1 MELYSPLLCGD
12 LNEKEVPKRGD
23 ICITDSLCCK
33 QKLTHKATILQK
45 INIFF
50 KKEQLEN
57 GTMYPSTPPHLS
69 LASKTEVSFTH
80 QKVRKSIFH
89 VSSVTVHTCTHAH
102 ARTHTHTH
110 THTHSNTIGANG
122 EIPQHSSLGE
132 TIFQDILHVP
142 SGVFNEIKS
151 QWSTVVMNPKTQS
164 SLTFFSLKSFTPA
177 LWDHTSV
184 ELPTPKPVCQKRQWH
199 PTLVLLPGESYGW
212 RSLVGCSPWGR

>member
-1 MELYSPLLCGD
+1 MFCSDLNRKEIQKRGDICGNGKPLQYYSCLEKFQRQWNLAGCSPWGIKELDRTEHKCVHTWMIHFAVWHRELYSMELYSPLLCGD

-80 QKVRKSIFH
+80 
-89 VSSVTVHTCTHAH
+89 
-102 ARTHTHTH
+102 
-110 THTHSNTIGANG
+110 
-122 EIPQHSSLGE
+122 
-132 TIFQDILHVP
+132 
-142 SGVFNEIKS
+142 
-151 QWSTVVMNPKTQS
+151 
-164 SLTFFSLKSFTPA
+164 
-177 LWDHTSV
+177 
-184 ELPTPKPVCQKRQWH
+184 
-199 PTLVLLPGESYGW
+199 
-212 RSLVGCSPWGR
+212 